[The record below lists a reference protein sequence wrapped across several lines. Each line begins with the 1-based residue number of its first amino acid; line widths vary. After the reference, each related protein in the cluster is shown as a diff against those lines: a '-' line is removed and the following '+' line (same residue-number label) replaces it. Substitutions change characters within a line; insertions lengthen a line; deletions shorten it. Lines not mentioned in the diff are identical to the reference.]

1 MRIFWAII
9 ALLTLAAAGAWY
21 ARSNTKDAG
30 VPEPFAPA
38 VVAPTPTYQPLVLE
52 KALAG
57 DPALGIQVV
66 PVPDIGAPTSP
77 RSQAPVKDPPNV
89 PADLPKLTSPPRLAS
104 ESPPPVSL
112 GGPRLKPS
120 ASTWQRQESPASA
133 APVVVPVAPAPAA
146 SAPSDPPK
154 PEPAKADPPKVDPPK
169 VDPPKT
175 DPPKSDPPKPDAPKP
190 ADPAPAAPAG
200 AKAKIVPQ
208 DDGSVLVDDKYPMK
222 GKGTKDDPYRITWDQ
237 LVSAEQTYQPRLGR
251 KVIPDRIKMLDGK
264 FVRISGFIA
273 FPLMAASADEMLMM
287 LNQWDG
293 CCIGQPPTP
302 YDAIEVKLKTAAKG
316 DMRLR
321 TTGTLSGVLR
331 VDPYLV
337 KDWLVSLYVMD
348 EGELS
353 DAAGQA
359 APGQHAK

>member
-21 ARSNTKDAG
+21 TRTSARNAES
-30 VPEPFAPA
+30 PEPIVPAASIPSRGAHDDPVKPVVPAPSTPAPPPSPADPAPA
-38 VVAPTPTYQPLVLE
+38 PRH
-52 KALAG
+52 
-57 DPALGIQVV
+57 DV
-66 PVPDIGAPTSP
+66 PV
-77 RSQAPVKDPPNV
+77 QDPPNQ
-89 PADLPKLTSPPRLAS
+89 PSDLPPPNSPPAPAS
-104 ESPPPVSL
+104 E
-112 GGPRLKPS
+112 
-120 ASTWQRQESPASA
+120 TPAH
-133 APVVVPVAPAPAA
+133 VVVPQPTLAPKPSPAPKLESPAPAA
-146 SAPSDPPK
+146 PIVVEHSPAPSTPNDPPK
-154 PEPAKADPPKVDPPK
+154 PQPA
-169 VDPPKT
+169 
-175 DPPKSDPPKPDAPKP
+175 KSDPPKPDAPKAPESKP
-190 ADPAPAAPAG
+190 AESPPAAPST

-237 LVSAEQTYQPRLGR
+237 LVSAELTYQPRLGR

-264 FVRISGFIA
+264 FIRISGYIA
-273 FPLMAASADEMLMM
+273 FPLMAQSADEMLMM

-302 YDAIEVKLKTAAKG
+302 YDALEVKLKTPAKG

-321 TTGTLSGVLR
+321 MTGTLTGVLR

-348 EGELS
+348 DGELS
-353 DAAGQA
+353 DAAGQTT
-359 APGQHAK
+359 PGQHAK